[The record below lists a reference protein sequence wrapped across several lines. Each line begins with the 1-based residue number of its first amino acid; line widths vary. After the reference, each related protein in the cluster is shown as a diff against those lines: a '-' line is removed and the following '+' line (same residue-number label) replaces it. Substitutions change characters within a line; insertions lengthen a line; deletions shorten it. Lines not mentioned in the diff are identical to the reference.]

1 MEDSEVVLYDWIQL
15 PSDWDS
21 DVNTGELTTYND
33 LEPMTLFSA
42 ISSRLGSLLR
52 YSGLTTQ
59 GSTRVRFFSFCL
71 AGSYVSIKMIILSRI
86 RLV

>member
-52 YSGLTTQ
+52 YSGLTSQ
-59 GSTRVRFFSFCL
+59 GTTRVRLFLFC
-71 AGSYVSIKMIILSRI
+71 
-86 RLV
+86 

>member
-21 DVNTGELTTYND
+21 NVNRGELTTYND

-42 ISSRLGSLLR
+42 ISSRLDSLLR
-52 YSGLTTQ
+52 YSCLTSQ
-59 GSTRVRFFSFCL
+59 GTTRVRLFFC
-71 AGSYVSIKMIILSRI
+71 
-86 RLV
+86 

>member
-21 DVNTGELTTYND
+21 DINTDEFTTYID

-42 ISSRLGSLLR
+42 IS
-52 YSGLTTQ
+52 
-59 GSTRVRFFSFCL
+59 
-71 AGSYVSIKMIILSRI
+71 
-86 RLV
+86 